1 MAKVLMK
8 GNEAIAEAAIRAG
21 CLNYF
26 AYPITPQSE
35 VAEYLAWR
43 MPEVGG
49 VFLQGESEV
58 AVSYM
63 IHGAA
68 SAGERVFTTS
78 SSPGISLMSEAVS
91 YMIGAQV
98 PAVFVNIMR
107 GGPGLGGILPSQAD
121 YAQATKGIGHGD
133 GRMLVMAPATVQE
146 AAEMVMQAFPL
157 AERYRNPVMILGDGL
172 IGQMMEP
179 VEFPDHL
186 KSEPSNKDQWAT
198 NGMDTRGSDKPNVVK
213 SLYLD
218 PEDLN
223 DHNLELRAKYER
235 MKQEI
240 VRSEAHNLDGDYR
253 ILIVAYGTMSR
264 VCKTAV
270 DDLKSQGLEVGLL
283 RPQTL
288 YPFPEQAVYD
298 AAVKPHCQKVLSIE
312 MNMGQ
317 MLEDVERSIK
327 GCKPVQWYGKC
338 GGDIPTPEEIIEL
351 IQAEVAC
358 KSERQSWPRH
368 FRNLDAS
375 MTDRPTI
382 VRVAPMAWPIAWWP
396 RSLMNWGF
404 ADVRWGWR
412 RWAAPY

>member
-43 MPEVGG
+43 MPEAGG

-68 SAGERVFTTS
+68 SAGVRVFTTS
-78 SSPGISLMSEAVS
+78 SSPGISLMSEAIS
-91 YMIGAQV
+91 YMAGAQV

-121 YAQATKGIGHGD
+121 YMQATKGIGHGD
-133 GRMLVMAPATVQE
+133 CRLLVMAPATVQE
-146 AAEMVMQAFPL
+146 AVEMVMQAFPL
-157 AERYRNPVMILGDGL
+157 AEKYRNPVIILGDGL

-186 KSEPSNKDQWAT
+186 KTDPSNKDQWAT
-198 NGMDTRGSDKPNVVK
+198 NGMDTRGSDKPNIVR

-218 PEDLN
+218 PTELN
-223 DHNLELRAKYER
+223 DNNLALRAKYEQ
-235 MKQEI
+235 MKKED
-240 VRSEAHNLDGDYR
+240 VRWESYNLDGEYR
-253 ILIVAYGTMSR
+253 YLIVSYGTMSR
-264 VCKTAV
+264 VCKTAI
-270 DDLKSQGLEVGLL
+270 DNLKSQGIEVGLL

-288 YPFPEQAVYD
+288 FPFPEQAIRS
-298 AAVKPHCQKVLSIE
+298 AAQKPCCRKVFSIE
-312 MNMGQ
+312 MSMGQ
-317 MLEDVERSIK
+317 MVEDVDRFVR
-327 GCKPVQWYGKC
+327 GRVPVSWYGKC
-338 GGDIPTPEEIIEL
+338 GGEIPTPEEIIDVVK
-351 IQAEVAC
+351 A
-358 KSERQSWPRH
+358 H
-368 FRNLDAS
+368 
-375 MTDRPTI
+375 
-382 VRVAPMAWPIAWWP
+382 IA
-396 RSLMNWGF
+396 
-404 ADVRWGWR
+404 
-412 RWAAPY
+412 